1 MPYNMTG
8 CLAAAFF
15 MASLTL
21 GRSIHTVELMKQ
33 YVPVEV
39 NGRPVV
45 HKTAYFGTV
54 HVGYPNPQKFTVVFD
69 TGSAHF
75 FLPSSACET
84 ETCRLHRRYNRSA
97 SSSAND
103 IDHDGSAV
111 AQDAAERDQVSL
123 AYGTGEVVGEFVN
136 EVVCLAPPP
145 SPTLEVADGGRE
157 GASWESAQ
165 HCTKARVVL
174 ASKMSDEPFRKFKF
188 DGVLGLGME
197 ALSLNPAFNF
207 FGQMSRG
214 TQMPPVFAIYLAQS
228 DDVHSEISFG
238 GHNPDRM
245 AGPMQWVPVAAAEH
259 GFWQVKIKRA
269 FIGTHPVPL
278 CEDGECQAILDS
290 GTSLLGVPSQGLQ
303 KLHYMMAR
311 KASASAGADEE
322 ADCRREPGP
331 ALRFELEHEGL
342 QVQLEAEDYSRPAP
356 MKVPSKTG
364 GAATSVCRASLL
376 PVDMPNLGSKIFIW
390 GEPILRRYYTAYDS
404 GLKRIGFAPA
414 RQPSATL
421 TENIVV

>member
-1 MPYNMTG
+1 M
-8 CLAAAFF
+8 
-15 MASLTL
+15 
-21 GRSIHTVELMKQ
+21 GRCIHTVELMKQ

-54 HVGYPNPQKFTVVFD
+54 HVGYPNPQEFTVVFD

-75 FLPSSACET
+75 FLPSSTCEA
-84 ETCRLHRRYNRSA
+84 ESCRLHHRYNRSA
-97 SSSAND
+97 SSSAAD

-111 AQDAAERDQVSL
+111 ANDAAERDQVSL

-136 EVVCLAPPP
+136 EVVCLVPPS
-145 SPTLEVADGGRE
+145 SPTLQVADGEGE
-157 GASWESAQ
+157 GASWESAE

-174 ASKMSDEPFRKFKF
+174 AKEMTDEPFRKFKF

-214 TQMPPVFAIYLAQS
+214 RKMPPVFGIYLAQS

-238 GHNPDRM
+238 GHNVARM
-245 AGPMQWVPVAAAEH
+245 AGPMQWVPVADAKH

-269 FIGTHPVPL
+269 FIGTQPVPL
-278 CEDGECQAILDS
+278 CEDGDCQAILDS
-290 GTSLLGVPSQGLQ
+290 GTSLLGVPSQSLQ

-311 KASASAGADEE
+311 KALASLGADQE

-331 ALRFELEHEGL
+331 ALRFVLEQGL
-342 QVQLEAEDYSRPAP
+342 EVQLEAEDYSRPAP

-364 GAATSVCRASLL
+364 SAATSVCRASLL
-376 PVDMPNLGSKIFIW
+376 PVEMANLGSKIFIW

-404 GLKRIGFAPA
+404 GLSRIGFAPA
-414 RQPSATL
+414 RQPAATL
-421 TENIVV
+421 TTNIVV